1 LDTSLENEVST
12 LLLLLLLPPPP
23 PPYATHLSNHESI
36 IFSREN
42 RKRMTY
48 FVSFMS
54 QQTRSAAHLNAHPE
68 HMRNLYQ
75 VCLEASRG
83 AAIPRRL

>member
-12 LLLLLLLPPPP
+12 LLLLLLLP
-23 PPYATHLSNHESI
+23 YVTHLSNHESI